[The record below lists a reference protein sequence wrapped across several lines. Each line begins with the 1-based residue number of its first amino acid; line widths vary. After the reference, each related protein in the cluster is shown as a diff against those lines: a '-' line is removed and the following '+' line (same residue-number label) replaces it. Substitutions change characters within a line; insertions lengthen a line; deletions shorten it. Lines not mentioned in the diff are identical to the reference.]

1 MSYYPTIRQIQYLL
15 ALYEFKNFRKAA
27 ESCFVTQPTL
37 SAAMQELE
45 QGLGV
50 PVLDRSQRKK
60 VVFTAFGL
68 QVIEKSKEIMLLMD
82 DLLSMAQN
90 QAEPFSGVMRLGLIP
105 TIAPFLLPVI
115 LPALQKKFPK
125 MQFQITESMSTELV
139 EKTENGEVDLAIM
152 AFPYDAKSLKINE
165 FYEERFVC
173 AAPYAVFEKNVH
185 ITFGDLQEKDILL
198 LDDGH
203 CLRDHAMAAC
213 QLDQFSSDQTHKKTF
228 SATSL
233 QTILQMV
240 SQGFGLTLLP
250 QMMVD
255 NFPIP
260 EGVFLHQFVDPVPT
274 RKIGVAWRASNPQI
288 QNIKGVNEFLKNLLK

>member
-1 MSYYPTIRQIQYLL
+1 MP
-15 ALYEFKNFRKAA
+15 
-27 ESCFVTQPTL
+27 
-37 SAAMQELE
+37 
-45 QGLGV
+45 
-50 PVLDRSQRKK
+50 
-60 VVFTAFGL
+60 
-68 QVIEKSKEIMLLMD
+68 LMD

-105 TIAPFLLPVI
+105 TIAPFLLPVV
-115 LPALQKKFPK
+115 LPALQEKFPK
-125 MQFQITESMSTELV
+125 MQFQITEAMSTELV
-139 EKTENGEVDLAIM
+139 EKTENGDVDLAIM
-152 AFPYDAKSLKINE
+152 AFPYDYKSLKINE
-165 FYEERFVC
+165 FYEESFVC

-185 ITFGDLQEKDILL
+185 ITFGDLKEKDILL

-213 QLDQFSSDQTHKKTF
+213 QLGQFSSDQEQKKTF

-255 NFPIP
+255 NFPMP
-260 EGVFLHQFVDPVPT
+260 FGVYLHQFADPIPT
-274 RKIGVAWRASNPQI
+274 RKIGGAWRASNPQI